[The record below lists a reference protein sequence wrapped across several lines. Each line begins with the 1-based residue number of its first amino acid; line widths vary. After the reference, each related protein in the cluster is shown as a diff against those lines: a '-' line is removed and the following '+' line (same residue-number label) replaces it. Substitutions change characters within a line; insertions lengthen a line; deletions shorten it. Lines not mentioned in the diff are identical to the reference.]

1 MNFEANIKIS
11 RNVYYVI
18 FQNGLINYLILT
30 QFKNFTM
37 QTNKLDLTFLT
48 DTEKAEILKV
58 LERNDWLKKNHE
70 AQLEYIYQL

>member
-1 MNFEANIKIS
+1 M
-11 RNVYYVI
+11 
-18 FQNGLINYLILT
+18 ILT

-70 AQLEYIYQL
+70 AQLEYIY